1 MNIQTI
7 TYVIEDDVTINI
19 QNEPFVR
26 NMTPVILRKD
36 GVFNGWKGILIKKF
50 LHKAEFYDLEWCKD
64 SNWFM
69 TFDIMKEEWVINIRE
84 AYLDHLR
91 GTRKIT
97 NFDEE
102 KLMCF
107 LLKNCDKFS
116 VGIENPITK
125 LSYRRSTNAVSFT
138 LNDAIYEVINTSV
151 GGPSP
156 VTYKEPAR
164 LINNIYNYVNTGD
177 LIKTDKPFL
186 VFISGWDKPLKIGYM
201 NDELRDYISW
211 KIVLDGPND
220 ERPDTIYDT
229 FIKNIP
235 TDYVIYHLNEKI
247 MTYQDD
253 SINTKV
259 ARLLNI
265 DKNGQELNTIMEDIP
280 GRNRISAAYLM
291 VFRYLYKQ
299 LGINYTKLDNNLLF
313 MINKDTGILLLDYGI
328 IIDSYMNP
336 CRDAVYKLSYIHL
349 RRAIK
354 TDIYDNWPI
363 KLDLNMDLMAAIVDQ
378 YNGNLEEN
386 YITTEVETMSKPGKK
401 GEITAVMSSTPV
413 IDLSAKEEQLTST
426 ITMIVPPNELEEF
439 GKWVENNDE
448 YVNTTLSIKDPDIVN
463 MLIGAL
469 EASKTLGDAIV
480 YVINSSKEYLDE
492 DYEWYD
498 LRDEIY
504 TVYAKFRV
512 EKGNYV
518 MPPYNTYRLGSAFNI
533 DEVNSMI
540 ESITTHSPISH
551 NKTFYNILIAS
562 QLNRSCDIV
571 IITGNEGDTITNDNS
586 RMETHG
592 HYGIINSDKIRE
604 DEKNYAI
611 YITDADKNTIITIG
625 IGVLSTT
632 YQNGYITIT
641 EMAHTEVNMKKDE
654 LEAAYSFIG
663 QKLYDTIFDIK

>member
-69 TFDIMKEEWVINIRE
+69 TFDMMKEEWVINIRE

-186 VFISGWDKPLKIGYM
+186 VFISGWDKPLKVGYM

-363 KLDLNMDLMAAIVDQ
+363 ELDLNMDLMAAIVDQ

-386 YITTEVETMSKPGKK
+386 YITTEVKAIPETSKKD
-401 GEITAVMSSTPV
+401 EITAVMSNTPV
-413 IDLSAKEEQLTST
+413 LNSSTREEKQANNTTANPYEELKEFKKWLESNIECVSTVGYVKDLSIFTKLIST
-426 ITMIVPPNELEEF
+426 L
-439 GKWVENNDE
+439 GL
-448 YVNTTLSIKDPDIVN
+448 Y
-463 MLIGAL
+463 
-469 EASKTLGDAIV
+469 KTLGR
-480 YVINSSKEYLDE
+480 VILSVTEGCEDLFDE
-492 DYEWYD
+492 DYKWYD

-504 TVYAKFRV
+504 NLYTKFRA
-512 EKGNYV
+512 ENGNYT
-518 MPPYNTYRLGSAFNI
+518 MPPYDVYRLSDNFDVN
-533 DEVNSMI
+533 EVNSMI
-540 ESITTHSPISH
+540 ESIAMHSPISR
-551 NKTFYNILIAS
+551 NKSYYDILIAS
-562 QLNRSCDIV
+562 QLDKLCDIV
-571 IITGNEGDTITNDNS
+571 IIHGNEGDEITDNNS
-586 RMETHG
+586 HMEEYV
-592 HYGIINSDKIRE
+592 HYVIINSNEIKGDG
-604 DEKNYAI
+604 KNHAI
-611 YITDADKNTIITIG
+611 YITDSSKNNIVTIG
-625 IGVLSTT
+625 IGVISSTRK
-632 YQNGYITIT
+632 NNSNTIT
-641 EMAHTEVNMKKDE
+641 EMAHTEVNMREDDLQE
-654 LEAAYSFIG
+654 AYSFIAS
-663 QKLYDTIFDIK
+663 KLYDTIFDIK

>member
-69 TFDIMKEEWVINIRE
+69 TFDMMKEEWVINIRE

-186 VFISGWDKPLKIGYM
+186 VFISGWDKPLKVGYM

-363 KLDLNMDLMAAIVDQ
+363 ELDLNMDLMAAIVDQ

-386 YITTEVETMSKPGKK
+386 YITTEVKAMPETSKKD
-401 GEITAVMSSTPV
+401 EITAVMSNTPV
-413 IDLSAKEEQLTST
+413 LNSSTREEKQANNTTANPYEELKEFKKWLESNIECVSTVGYVKDLSIFTKLIST
-426 ITMIVPPNELEEF
+426 L
-439 GKWVENNDE
+439 GL
-448 YVNTTLSIKDPDIVN
+448 Y
-463 MLIGAL
+463 
-469 EASKTLGDAIV
+469 KTLGR
-480 YVINSSKEYLDE
+480 VILSVTEGCEDLFDE
-492 DYEWYD
+492 DYKWYD

-504 TVYAKFRV
+504 NLYTKFRA
-512 EKGNYV
+512 ENGNYT
-518 MPPYNTYRLGSAFNI
+518 MPPYDVYRLSDNFDVN
-533 DEVNSMI
+533 EVNSMI
-540 ESITTHSPISH
+540 ESITMHSPISR
-551 NKTFYNILIAS
+551 NKSYYDILIAS
-562 QLNRSCDIV
+562 QLDKLCNIV
-571 IITGNEGDTITNDNS
+571 IIHGNEGDEITDNNS
-586 RMETHG
+586 HMEEHV
-592 HYGIINSDKIRE
+592 HYVIINSNEIKGDG
-604 DEKNYAI
+604 KNHAI
-611 YITDADKNTIITIG
+611 YITDSSKNNIVTIG
-625 IGVLSTT
+625 IGVISSTRK
-632 YQNGYITIT
+632 NNSNTIT
-641 EMAHTEVNMKKDE
+641 EMTHTEVNMREDDLQE
-654 LEAAYSFIG
+654 AYSFIAS
-663 QKLYDTIFDIK
+663 KLYDTIFDIK

>member
-69 TFDIMKEEWVINIRE
+69 TFDMMKEEWVINIRE
-84 AYLDHLR
+84 TYLDHLR

-186 VFISGWDKPLKIGYM
+186 VFISGWDKPLKVGYM

-363 KLDLNMDLMAAIVDQ
+363 ELDLNMDLMAAIVDQ

-386 YITTEVETMSKPGKK
+386 YITTEVKAMPETSKKD
-401 GEITAVMSSTPV
+401 EITAVMSNTPV
-413 IDLSAKEEQLTST
+413 LNSSTREEKQANNTTANPYEELKEFKKWLESNIECVSTVGYVKDLSIFTKLIST
-426 ITMIVPPNELEEF
+426 L
-439 GKWVENNDE
+439 GL
-448 YVNTTLSIKDPDIVN
+448 Y
-463 MLIGAL
+463 
-469 EASKTLGDAIV
+469 KTLGR
-480 YVINSSKEYLDE
+480 VILSVTEGCEDLFDE
-492 DYEWYD
+492 DYKWYD

-504 TVYAKFRV
+504 NLYTKFRA
-512 EKGNYV
+512 ENGNYT
-518 MPPYNTYRLGSAFNI
+518 MPPYDVYRLSDNFDVN
-533 DEVNSMI
+533 EVNSMI
-540 ESITTHSPISH
+540 ESITMHSPISR
-551 NKTFYNILIAS
+551 NKSYYDILIAS
-562 QLNRSCDIV
+562 QLDKLCDIV
-571 IITGNEGDTITNDNS
+571 IIHGNEGDEITDNNS
-586 RMETHG
+586 HMEEHV
-592 HYGIINSDKIRE
+592 HYVIINSNEIKGDG
-604 DEKNYAI
+604 KNHAI
-611 YITDADKNTIITIG
+611 YITDSSKNNIVTIG
-625 IGVLSTT
+625 IGVISSTRK
-632 YQNGYITIT
+632 NNSNTIT
-641 EMAHTEVNMKKDE
+641 EMAHTEVNMREDDLQE
-654 LEAAYSFIG
+654 AYSFIAS
-663 QKLYDTIFDIK
+663 KLYDTIFDIK

>member
-69 TFDIMKEEWVINIRE
+69 TFDMMKEEWVINIRE

-186 VFISGWDKPLKIGYM
+186 VFISGWDKPLKVGYM

-363 KLDLNMDLMAAIVDQ
+363 ELDLNMDLMAAIVDQ

-386 YITTEVETMSKPGKK
+386 YITTEVKAIPETSKKD
-401 GEITAVMSSTPV
+401 EITAVMSNTPV
-413 IDLSAKEEQLTST
+413 LNSSTREEKQANNTTANPYEELKEFKKWLESNIECVSTVGYVKDLSIFTKLIST
-426 ITMIVPPNELEEF
+426 L
-439 GKWVENNDE
+439 GL
-448 YVNTTLSIKDPDIVN
+448 Y
-463 MLIGAL
+463 
-469 EASKTLGDAIV
+469 KTLGR
-480 YVINSSKEYLDE
+480 VILSVTEGCEDLFDE
-492 DYEWYD
+492 DYKWYD

-504 TVYAKFRV
+504 NLYTKFRA
-512 EKGNYV
+512 ENGNYT
-518 MPPYNTYRLGSAFNI
+518 MPPYDVYRLSDNFDVN
-533 DEVNSMI
+533 EVNSMI
-540 ESITTHSPISH
+540 ESITMHSPISR
-551 NKTFYNILIAS
+551 NKSYYDILIAS
-562 QLNRSCDIV
+562 QLDKLCDIV
-571 IITGNEGDTITNDNS
+571 IIHGNEGDEITDNNS
-586 RMETHG
+586 HMEEHV
-592 HYGIINSDKIRE
+592 HYVIINSNEIKGDG
-604 DEKNYAI
+604 KNHAI
-611 YITDADKNTIITIG
+611 YITDSSKNNIVTIG
-625 IGVLSTT
+625 IGVISSTRK
-632 YQNGYITIT
+632 NNSNTIT
-641 EMAHTEVNMKKDE
+641 EMAHTEVNMREDDLQE
-654 LEAAYSFIG
+654 AYSFIAS
-663 QKLYDTIFDIK
+663 KLYDTIFDIK